1 MGKIREG
8 LLGVR
13 WEILHAEPPN
23 RLPQTMAG
31 LCQEALL
38 WMVLQSASEK
48 GVVSLNSTHLH
59 VGTVLHLQTV
69 RLEVP
74 TVMVEEI
81 FMRGTVIGNLN
92 VM

>member
-1 MGKIREG
+1 MHWVI
-8 LLGVR
+8 V
-13 WEILHAEPPN
+13 HAEPPN
-23 RLPQTMAG
+23 LLPQSMAG

-38 WMVLQSASEK
+38 WMALQSASEK
-48 GVVSLNSTHLH
+48 GVASLSSTHLH

-69 RLEVP
+69 HLEVP

-81 FMRGTVIGNLN
+81 FMKGTGIGNLN